1 MSALFSDPTVWVAL
15 AFVAFVVAV
24 AKPVA
29 SLLPTALDER
39 ARKIRADIEEAERL
53 RADAQELLSQYLRKQ
68 QQAARE
74 AEDIVSHAREEA
86 MRLAEEG
93 SAKLEQTLARR
104 EQMAL
109 DRIARAE
116 AQALAAVRNKAI
128 DVSIEAAR
136 RLLAEKLSASRA
148 QALIDGAIRDLPKRL
163 H

>member
-1 MSALFSDPTVWVAL
+1 MAALFTDPTFWVAL
-15 AFVAFVVAV
+15 AFVAFAIAV
-24 AKPVA
+24 ARPVA
-29 SLLPTALDER
+29 KRVPQALDER
-39 ARKIRADIEEAERL
+39 ARKIRGEIEEAEHL
-53 RADAQELLSQYLRKQ
+53 RAEAQELLSQYLRKQ

-74 AEDIVSHAREEA
+74 VEDIVSLAREEA

-93 SAKLEQTLARR
+93 RVKLEQTLARR

-116 AQALAAVRNKAI
+116 AQALAGVRDQAI

-136 RLLAEKLSASRA
+136 RLLADKLSPARA
-148 QALIDGAIRDLPKRL
+148 QALVQGAIEDLPKRL